1 MKLESTLPESP
12 GFLIVIPAINL
23 VALMLVF
30 FLPSLLSQSGVAV
43 ELPVSRFQLERQ
55 AGEAVVTITADNPP
69 VYWLERQQ
77 VSFNQ
82 LSEQLDTRRQADSSP
97 SSTVLLRVDKG
108 VSVETQRNL
117 AELALQKGFRV
128 LLLGQPENA
137 AEALEP
143 AAR

>member
-12 GFLIVIPAINL
+12 GFLIVLPAINL

-55 AGEAVVTITADNPP
+55 AGEAVGTITADNPP

-77 VSFNQ
+77 VSLSQ

>member
-55 AGEAVVTITADNPP
+55 AGEAVVTITEDNPP

-77 VSFNQ
+77 VSLSQ

-108 VSVETQRNL
+108 VSVETQRTL